1 MSRPTPDAV
10 SVLALWNDNPSDVDL
25 LGFDAVAAPIL
36 QALDAP
42 DLDPLTV
49 GIHGPWG
56 GGKST
61 ILGLIEGELV
71 GIEDYVV
78 VRTDPWEYDE
88 HVDVKGTLIA
98 EVLAALEERFGA
110 DASLRQKTKALLRRV
125 SWSRVSAA
133 LAKGVISMRWDP
145 KELVEAFSP
154 ATKQTPESMSGF
166 RAAFGNLL
174 EELPDIRRVV
184 VLVDDLDRCLPQAV
198 MATLEAIKLFL
209 SVRKMVFVIA
219 ADQDMVRDAIA
230 ASLDSSNRERFAG
243 RYLEKI
249 VQLPVSLPRLA
260 PHEAEAYIVLLLSRV
275 ECGTGDQFEA
285 LVKHCHQ
292 RRENHLLPIV
302 GALEG
307 LPWRP
312 SEELLLLAG
321 QLAQGLGA
329 ERVGNPRE
337 IKRFLNAFGV
347 RRQIATARGV
357 DVSPDVIAKL
367 LLLEDRYRDDF
378 DTLAATPETERPAL
392 LGHWEEWARGERDA
406 PPHRVREATRAWA
419 AAEPLLA
426 DKDLGPY
433 ITLAASFAAAPL
445 GETMREELLALL
457 GDMISDS
464 QAAREVAVESA
475 AKHPPIDQQQL
486 VDALLARARRSEEV
500 SRLVDALIGLAE
512 ASPILAGDVAAGI
525 REHCWARLDPGAA
538 LDLSSSSSAPL
549 KALGEELARDESV
562 EADVRQAAQQ
572 ALEPTT

>member
-1 MSRPTPDAV
+1 MANSELAAV
-10 SVLALWNDNPSDVDL
+10 SVLALWDDNPSEVDL
-25 LGFDAVAAPIL
+25 LGFDAVVAPIL
-36 QALDAP
+36 RALDAP

-61 ILGLIEGELV
+61 ILGLIEGELD

-78 VRTDPWEYDE
+78 VRTDPWEYDD
-88 HVDVKGTLIA
+88 HSDVRGTLIA

-110 DASLRQKTKALLRRV
+110 DASLRQKTRALLRRV

-133 LAKGVISMRWDP
+133 LAKGVIAMRWDP

-154 ATKQTPESMSGF
+154 ETKQTPESMSGF
-166 RAAFGNLL
+166 RAAFGQLL
-174 EELPDIRRVV
+174 DELPRIRRVV

-209 SVRKMVFVIA
+209 SVGKMVFVIA

-230 ASLDSSNRERFAG
+230 ASLDSSNRDRFAG

-275 ECGTGDQFEA
+275 ECGADDHFKM
-285 LVKHCHQ
+285 LVDHCRQ
-292 RRENHLLPIV
+292 RRQNHLSPIV
-302 GALEG
+302 GALES

-312 SEELLLLAG
+312 DEELLLLAG

-347 RRQIATARGV
+347 RRQIALARGV

-378 DTLAATPETERPAL
+378 DTLAGTPDTERPAL
-392 LGHWEEWARGERDA
+392 LEHWEAWARGEHDG
-406 PPHRVREATRAWA
+406 PPRGVREATRAWA

-433 ITLAASFAAAPL
+433 ITLAASLAAAPL
-445 GETMREELLALL
+445 GETMREELRKLL
-457 GDMISDS
+457 GDMMSDS
-464 QAAREVAVESA
+464 QAGRDVAIESA
-475 AKHPPIDQQQL
+475 AKLPTSDQQQL
-486 VDALLARARRSEEV
+486 VDALLARARRTEEV
-500 SRLVDALIGLAE
+500 SRLVEALIGLGE
-512 ASPILAGDVAAGI
+512 ASPALAGAIAAGI
-525 REHCWARLDPGAA
+525 REHCWTRLDPAA
-538 LDLSSSSSAPL
+538 AFDLSSSGSPPF
-549 KALGEELARDESV
+549 KALGQELARDQRAEP
-562 EADVRQAAQQ
+562 DVRQAARQ
-572 ALEPTT
+572 ALEATS